1 MKYFIPYIFYSA
13 CILFLGSCNKSETS
27 NVTNSVGGGKGGVVG
42 KGGSMARFTIGN
54 NTLYT
59 VDNNTIK
66 AYDITNPANP
76 SSETALTLEGNPMLE
91 TIFYY
96 DNKLFIGS
104 RNAMYTYDVSN
115 PISPVHLSTYN
126 HVLSCDPVVVQGNT
140 AYVTLRSGNNCGRT
154 QSFLDVIDISNPS
167 NPILVKSITMVSPY
181 GLGVQGNTL
190 FVCEGNNGFKVY
202 DVSNAQDPVLVKT
215 ITGMFGYD
223 VIPLTNLL
231 LLTGTNGLFQYTY
244 TNPNDIQWISTIP
257 VQ

>member
-1 MKYFIPYIFYSA
+1 MKYLIPYIFYSA
-13 CILFLGSCNKSETS
+13 CILLLVSCNKSETS
-27 NVTNSVGGGKGGVVG
+27 NATNSVGGGKGGVVG
-42 KGGSMARFTIGN
+42 KGGSMARFAIGN

-59 VDNNTIK
+59 VDNTTIK

-76 SSETALTLEGNPMLE
+76 TSEMTVVLDQNPMLE

-96 DNKLFIGS
+96 ENKLFIGS
-104 RNAMYTYDVSN
+104 RSAMYTYDVTN

-126 HVLSCDPVVVQGNT
+126 HILSCDPVAVQGNT

-167 NPILVKSITMVSPY
+167 NPRLVKSISMQTPY

-190 FVCEGNNGFKVY
+190 FVCEGDNGFNVY

-244 TNPNDIQWISTIP
+244 QSE
-257 VQ
+257 